1 MVELIDGFET
11 QEPRSVAVGFEGDGR
26 EEGRLEA
33 VRAALVDDAA
43 KASQGGASAQLL
55 VVGQRVQVA
64 LNGSRRPQLSDE
76 PALAG
81 REAASC
87 QPSTP

>member
-1 MVELIDGFET
+1 MLFKDDGGKEGGF
-11 QEPRSVAVGFEGDGR
+11 QAVS
-26 EEGRLEA
+26 A
-33 VRAALVDDAA
+33 PVVDDAA
-43 KASQGGASAQLL
+43 KASQRGASARLL

-64 LNGSRRPQLSDE
+64 LNGSRRPQLRDE